1 MIIIIIEVGIN
12 DRAVMIDDHQG
23 SDVCSGTSRAATWN
37 SYNRLLGQ
45 VIHDVIDGLIIIIII
60 IIIIVII
67 IVA

>member
-1 MIIIIIEVGIN
+1 
-12 DRAVMIDDHQG
+12 MIDDHQG

-45 VIHDVIDGLIIIIII
+45 VIHDVIDSLIIIIIII